1 MSFYIVST
9 TGIPGLKSLRA
20 SQPQMVL
27 DRANRTFICS
37 VLFLDIV
44 EYSKRQVSEQLQIKD
59 QFNMLVAQAI
69 REISP
74 NDRIILDT
82 GDGVAISFLGDP
94 EDALYVAMG
103 LRDSLS
109 PNRDDLP
116 KVPVRIGIN
125 LGPVRLVKDL
135 NGQPNIIGDGINVAQ
150 RVMSF
155 GEPSQIL
162 VSRSYHD
169 VVSRISPGYGELF
182 NYQGSRTDKH
192 VREHEIYEVGFRVP
206 RVALTRSG
214 SHRVPDIPVL
224 NEFRSL
230 FSQWQRNLKNA
241 TGAVLRN
248 RALAYCAA
256 MLSVSVL
263 GFAVAQT
270 FSRPASEGSTQQRP
284 EPAPVIVAV
293 APPEPAPPPT
303 LDQRAE
309 NQVRNAT
316 APRAVPSPQS
326 SAPATPER
334 APNPTPAQLSSAPL
348 GGQSGLESKLPHD
361 TMAMLEDRSTPTTVE
376 ATAVIALAVAP
387 WGEIYV
393 DGERKGVS
401 PPVNE
406 VEVAPGKR
414 HIEIRNGNFP
424 VYSEV
429 VDAKADQKVKIK
441 HKFKQD

>member
-1 MSFYIVST
+1 
-9 TGIPGLKSLRA
+9 
-20 SQPQMVL
+20 MVL

-59 QFNMLVAQAI
+59 QFNTLVAHSI
-69 REISP
+69 RDISP

-109 PNRDDLP
+109 PDRQDAP
-116 KVPVRIGIN
+116 EVPVRIGIN

-169 VVSRISPGYGELF
+169 VVSRISPGYEELF

-192 VREHEIYEVGFRVP
+192 VREHEIYEVGFEIP
-206 RVALTRSG
+206 RIALTRSG
-214 SHRVPDIPVL
+214 SHRVPDLPARSGYKTRLAQVRKSL
-224 NEFRSL
+224 KAGMGRAFR
-230 FSQWQRNLKNA
+230 NYI
-241 TGAVLRN
+241 
-248 RALAYCAA
+248 LAYCAA
-256 MLSVSVL
+256 ILSVSLL

-270 FSRPASEGSTQQRP
+270 YNRPPGEPGSARVRS
-284 EPAPVIVAV
+284 EPAPVTVALAPQLDATPV
-293 APPEPAPPPT
+293 PAVVDSNTEQSGRKATEARRPTLAAQSKAPP
-303 LDQRAE
+303 
-309 NQVRNAT
+309 
-316 APRAVPSPQS
+316 VPEQIQSPV
-326 SAPATPER
+326 
-334 APNPTPAQLSSAPL
+334 PAQP
-348 GGQSGLESKLPHD
+348 GLESKLPAD
-361 TMAMLEDRSTPTTVE
+361 TVAMIEDRNLPTSME

-414 HIEIRNGNFP
+414 KIEIRNANFP
-424 VYSEV
+424 VYTEV
-429 VDAKADQKVKIK
+429 VELKADQKIRIK
-441 HKFKQD
+441 HKFSQD